1 MTESPA
7 PNSPWVLVG
16 LLRQGDT
23 LSTVELQPLP
33 FRVGRRPGLQLTL
46 AASSVSSEHAELYVD
61 GDVLHV
67 RDLGSTNGTFVNRVR
82 VQDQALT
89 EGDVIHFA
97 EFEFRLSRDEQPS
110 QRRTVVMTQLPLP
123 QAMLRGARELRE
135 LLQIGAVTMVFQ
147 PIVALPN
154 AELIGYEA
162 LGRGRYPGL
171 PESPLDLFQI
181 AAGLGVEAELSR
193 LFRTKAVELVSERIG
208 FPNLFLN
215 THPAELGLPGLSESI
230 DALRRRAPELVLTL
244 EIHEAAIV
252 KVAHI
257 GELRKHLQE
266 FGIGLAY
273 DDFGA
278 GQARLLELGE
288 VPPDLLK
295 FDARFVRGLDTA
307 PDSKR
312 RLLRSLV
319 TIAKDLGVEPLAE
332 GVETAAEA
340 EACLAAGFTRAQ
352 GYHFG
357 RPAPLPPL

>member
-1 MTESPA
+1 MADSPA
-7 PNSPWVLVG
+7 AKSPWVLVG
-16 LLRQGDT
+16 LLRAGDA

-46 AASSVSSEHAELYVD
+46 AASSVSSEHAELYLD
-61 GDVLHV
+61 GAVLRV

-82 VQDQALT
+82 VQDQALAD
-89 EGDVIHFA
+89 GDVVHFA
-97 EFEFRLSRDEQPS
+97 EFEFRVSRDEQPS

-123 QAMLRGARELRE
+123 QALLRGARELRE
-135 LLQIGAVTMVFQ
+135 LLQLGAVTMVFQ
-147 PIVALPN
+147 PIVVLPN
-154 AELIGYEA
+154 AEVIGYEA

-193 LFRTKAVELVSERIG
+193 LFRSKAVELVAARTG

-215 THPAELGLPGLSESI
+215 THPAELGVPGLPESI
-230 DALRRRAPELVLTL
+230 AELKRRAPELVLTL

-257 GELRKHLQE
+257 GELRKHLRE

-319 TIAKDLGVEPLAE
+319 GIAKDLGVEPLAE

-357 RPAPLPPL
+357 RPAPLPPV